1 LKAGAHVVGKLG
13 ELGTSF
19 SVNEKNESSDGV
31 GTSAAVVEDV
41 GKSFV
46 SPLDDVLSKGA
57 EKIGKERVGKV

>member
-1 LKAGAHVVGKLG
+1 VDQ
-13 ELGTSF
+13 ED
-19 SVNEKNESSDGV
+19 ESSDRI

-57 EKIGKERVGKV
+57 EKIGKERIGKV